1 MELDCVVGGEVI
13 GGEAIG
19 GEAIKKKTTKIKKII
34 NTDNDKSKLEEGEDT
49 INNKIKAKDEAKLKA
64 KIKAKANYDAKPKC
78 KCTKSIPIYN
88 IEGETKG
95 ICCFKCK
102 EPNMIIV
109 KGKRCK
115 CKKSIPAY
123 SFKDKKAEYCAECME
138 DGMITTIKKKFCK
151 CGKKQPTYNFPNKK
165 PAICCKECMEDGME
179 NISSVKCRCTKSQ
192 PCYNFENKKIPICCK
207 DCKDPL
213 MIDIVNKKKLCSCD
227 KKVRATF
234 NFEGE
239 KLAICC
245 FSCKKPDMVNV
256 IDTKCLCKKSQ
267 PNFNFEGQKKPICCI
282 KCKKEGMVDIRNQNK
297 MCKCE
302 KKARAN
308 FNIEGETNG
317 ICCINCKT
325 DDMVDILHTKC
336 IGIDGECPLKQRG
349 NTKYNNYCTACFQQ
363 NFPNDPLTLNIR
375 SKTKEIE
382 VRDFINTKY
391 EGFIHDKP
399 IWTGNC
405 DCTIRRR
412 IDHRRLIDNT
422 LLVVETDENQ
432 HKPYDKMDEEIR
444 YDDLFMA
451 FGGKWVYIRFNP
463 DIYTNKKGLKVN
475 PTIPE
480 RLRILEKELDKQ
492 INRIKKEKNKEL
504 LERIYLFYDGYDY

>member
-1 MELDCVVGGEVI
+1 MELDCVVGEEG
-13 GGEAIG
+13 
-19 GEAIKKKTTKIKKII
+19 IKKKTIKIKKII
-34 NTDNDKSKLEEGEDT
+34 KYSDNDKSKLEEDEDTT
-49 INNKIKAKDEAKLKA
+49 INNKIKDEATNEAKLKA

-78 KCTKSIPIYN
+78 KCNKSIPIYN

-109 KGKRCK
+109 KGIRCK

-123 SFKDKKAEYCAECME
+123 SFKDKKAECCSECMT
-138 DGMITTIKKKFCK
+138 DGMISVLNHKRCK
-151 CGKKQPTYNFPNKK
+151 CGTLPIYNFPNKK
-165 PAICCKECMEDGME
+165 PAICCKECKEDGMI
-179 NISSVKCRCTKSQ
+179 NVKDKKCNCGLAIPVYNYETEITPKYCKS
-192 PCYNFENKKIPICCK
+192 CK
-207 DCKDPL
+207 LDN
-213 MIDIVNKKKLCSCD
+213 MIDIMNKKKLCGCD

-239 KLAICC
+239 SLAICC

-336 IGIDGECPLKQRG
+336 IGISGECPLKQRG
-349 NTKYNNYCTACFQQ
+349 NSKYNNYCTACFQQ
-363 NFPNDPLTLNIR
+363 NFPNDPLTPLIR
-375 SKTKEIE
+375 KKSKEIE

-391 EGFIHDKP
+391 EDFIHDTP
-399 IWTGNC
+399 LWTGNC

-412 IDHRRLIDNT
+412 IDHRKLIDNT

-432 HKPYDKMDEEIR
+432 HKSYNQMDEEIR

-451 FGGKWVYIRFNP
+451 FSGKWIYIRFNP
-463 DIYTNKKGLKVN
+463 DIFTNKKGIKVN
-475 PTIPE
+475 PTIPK